1 MHDLCIAEKVKDPG
15 LSFLPLMVMGLS
27 SFIHLYTASSRC
39 VTVTAVQD
47 HLKVS
52 KLVRWYQSK
61 GHMRL
66 SIVGLVFHCN
76 YVSKN
81 IVSIFLRTVG
91 LTIKSFFS
99 GKWNFRDNF
108 CSIFLIYTV
117 FIKSYNKCPKSV
129 GLDTGPQSFFPLVY
143 YHFDYSTCTLFEV
156 GSAQTSFCFSSH
168 VSGFR
173 FVDSLLLLWKPRS
186 WFWANLKR
194 FSLS

>member
-27 SFIHLYTASSRC
+27 SFIHLYTASPSRC

-66 SIVGLVFHCN
+66 SIVGLVFH
-76 YVSKN
+76 
-81 IVSIFLRTVG
+81 
-91 LTIKSFFS
+91 
-99 GKWNFRDNF
+99 NF

-117 FIKSYNKCPKSV
+117 FIKSYNKCSKSV

-186 WFWANLKR
+186 WF
-194 FSLS
+194 